1 MGPGTWRWSSRPV
14 PASVVGIGHPWF
26 MSSRRPDPAPPGAG
40 PSLGEILGGR
50 GGALDAS
57 AAPAAFVAGFG
68 IAQAAGSPSALLWG
82 GGAALGA
89 GVVVCAIRLA
99 RGRRPAAGLAGLL
112 GVAVAVLVAL
122 YTGRAVDFFLLQIV
136 SNAASALAW
145 SVSIA
150 VRWPLLGLVVG
161 AALGQRTRWRRDPD
175 LLRGYRR
182 ASWVWVGQYLLRLAV
197 FIPLY
202 LAGAVYALGIARVAL
217 TWPLVMACIALSWPV
232 LRRALPPGH
241 PGLLHPRAAS
251 TGEGPPYSGSG
262 HEA

>member
-1 MGPGTWRWSSRPV
+1 
-14 PASVVGIGHPWF
+14 

-40 PSLGEILGGR
+40 PPLGEILGGR

-68 IAQAAGSPSALLWG
+68 IAQAAGSQSALLWG
-82 GGAALGA
+82 GGAALAA
-89 GVVVCAIRLA
+89 GVVVCAVRLA

-136 SNAASALAW
+136 SNAASALGW

-150 VRWPLLGLVVG
+150 LRWPLLGLVVG

>member
-1 MGPGTWRWSSRPV
+1 
-14 PASVVGIGHPWF
+14 
-26 MSSRRPDPAPPGAG
+26 
-40 PSLGEILGGR
+40 
-50 GGALDAS
+50 
-57 AAPAAFVAGFG
+57 
-68 IAQAAGSPSALLWG
+68 
-82 GGAALGA
+82 
-89 GVVVCAIRLA
+89 
-99 RGRRPAAGLAGLL
+99 
-112 GVAVAVLVAL
+112 
-122 YTGRAVDFFLLQIV
+122 
-136 SNAASALAW
+136 
-145 SVSIA
+145 VSIA